1 MENST
6 QQNKK
11 YYNEITIAK
20 GIGILLVVQV
30 IYLKFCSCNQDGFL
44 CFIVFFHP
52 PHLFRFSVP

>member
-20 GIGILLVVQV
+20 GIGILLVVLGHA
-30 IYLKFCSCNQDGFL
+30 LK
-44 CFIVFFHP
+44 
-52 PHLFRFSVP
+52 

>member
-20 GIGILLVVQV
+20 GIGILLVVLGHA
-30 IYLKFCSCNQDGFL
+30 LKYRGM
-44 CFIVFFHP
+44 
-52 PHLFRFSVP
+52 R